1 MKFLK
6 ELFAIERNPM
16 KGLMAVEW
24 AAMGYLVLTL
34 VVTLFLYTRLPHPET
49 MIWGR
54 GKIVAMTLALW
65 LAYRIIPCRFIRFA
79 RVAAQLALL
88 AWWYPDTFELNR
100 TLPNLDHL
108 FASWEQ
114 QLFGCQPALLF
125 SELLPGAVASELF
138 DMGYAAYYPMIVFV
152 VIYYFLFR
160 NNEFER
166 AAFIV
171 ITAFFL
177 YYVMFIFIPV
187 AGPTFYFKAVGV
199 KNIVAGVFPNIHDY
213 FNYHQECLTS
223 PGYTDGIF
231 YHFVEDAKAA
241 GERPTAAFPSSHV
254 GISTV
259 IMWLVWHARNGR
271 LLLLLSPFY
280 VLLCCATVYIQAHYL
295 VDAIAGLLTGTFF
308 FFLLLAASKKMK
320 G

>member
-1 MKFLK
+1 
-6 ELFAIERNPM
+6 M

-187 AGPTFYFKAVGV
+187 AGPTFYFKAV
-199 KNIVAGVFPNIHDY
+199 
-213 FNYHQECLTS
+213 E
-223 PGYTDGIF
+223 
-231 YHFVEDAKAA
+231 
-241 GERPTAAFPSSHV
+241 
-254 GISTV
+254 
-259 IMWLVWHARNGR
+259 
-271 LLLLLSPFY
+271 
-280 VLLCCATVYIQAHYL
+280 
-295 VDAIAGLLTGTFF
+295 
-308 FFLLLAASKKMK
+308 
-320 G
+320 